1 MTSSLAAP
9 RLAPLDT
16 LRGFAALSVVIWHY
30 GTGFGAMPMQ
40 DLLAPFYRSGG
51 YAVIFFFLLS
61 GYVLSH
67 AYLAPQRRPAFA
79 RNLFARFARMAPLHY
94 ATLILVGGIQLWFVA
109 REGKPFVYEF
119 NDGWNFGLNLL
130 FLQQSGL
137 QTGFS
142 FNGPSWSISVEVL
155 VNVLFFALI
164 AGPRRLLPIFL
175 AISMAATAL
184 LLYAGGDLLY
194 SGTSPLLDRLLL
206 GGFSAFFWGAA
217 LYHVAPPGGQ
227 ASRAFDAAFAA
238 TLAATLAMLVIR
250 PQALWARF
258 DLVTAFIAFPA
269 LVISAL
275 RGTFTS
281 RLLAAPAPRWL
292 GYVSFSLYLIHFPVQ
307 CLFHAVQPQAGL
319 SYQSPLV
326 LAAFMTSSLAAA
338 YVVAR
343 GFEWPVYRLLTG
355 RQLK

>member
-1 MTSSLAAP
+1 MTSSFSP
-9 RLAPLDT
+9 RLGPLDA
-16 LRGFAALSVVIWHY
+16 LRGFAALSVVFWHY
-30 GTGFGAMPMQ
+30 GTGFGAMPLQ
-40 DLLAPFYRSGG
+40 NLLAPFYRSGG

-67 AYLAPQRRPAFA
+67 AYLAPQRRSALA

-94 ATLILVGGIQLWFVA
+94 ATLILVGGIQIWFVA
-109 REGKPFVYEF
+109 REGKPFVYES
-119 NDGWNFGLNLL
+119 NDGWNFLLNLV

-155 VNVLFFALI
+155 VNILFFALI
-164 AGPRRLLPIFL
+164 AGPRRLTAIFVAVSL
-175 AISMAATAL
+175 VATAL
-184 LLYAGGDLLY
+184 LLQAGGDLLY
-194 SGTSPLLDRLLL
+194 SGSNPLLDRLLL
-206 GGFSAFFWGAA
+206 GGFAAFFWGAA
-217 LYHVAPPGGQ
+217 LYQVAPP
-227 ASRAFDAAFAA
+227 ARESSTAFDAAFAA
-238 TLAATLAMLVIR
+238 ALVATLAMLVLR
-250 PQALWARF
+250 PQALWARL
-258 DLVTAFIAFPA
+258 DLVTAFVAFPA
-269 LVISAL
+269 LIISAL

-319 SYQSPLV
+319 PYQSPLV
-326 LAAFMTSSLAAA
+326 LAAFVISSLAAA
-338 YVVAR
+338 SLVAR
-343 GFEWPVYRLLTG
+343 GFEWPVYRVLTG

>member
-1 MTSSLAAP
+1 M
-9 RLAPLDT
+9 PL
-16 LRGFAALSVVIWHY
+16 
-30 GTGFGAMPMQ
+30 Q

-51 YAVIFFFLLS
+51 YAVVFFFLLS

-67 AYLAPQRRPAFA
+67 VYLAPQRRPALA

-94 ATLILVGGIQLWFVA
+94 ATLILVGAIQAWFVA
-109 REGKPFVYEF
+109 REGQPFVYTF
-119 NDGWNFGLNLL
+119 NDGWNFVLNLF

-155 VNVLFFALI
+155 VNILFFALI
-164 AGPRRLLPIFL
+164 AGPRRLTPIFIAVSL
-175 AISMAATAL
+175 AATAL

-194 SGTSPLLDRLLL
+194 SATNPLLDRLLL
-206 GGFSAFFWGAA
+206 GGFATFFWGAA
-217 LYHVAPPGGQ
+217 LYQVAPPVQ
-227 ASRAFDAAFAA
+227 QTSRAFDAAFAA
-238 TLAATLAMLVIR
+238 AVAATLAMLVLR

-275 RGTFTS
+275 RGTLMS

-307 CLFHAVQPQAGL
+307 CVFHAVQPQAGL

-326 LAAFMTSSLAAA
+326 LAAFVISSLAAA
-338 YVVAR
+338 YVIAR